1 MFLGETRVGLENY
14 LSVIHPVVG
23 YPGCHP
29 FEPTDEAFKYDY
41 STTLFLVITPY
52 YSAYVAFFPNSLIG
66 FDLN

>member
-29 FEPTDEAFKYDY
+29 FEPTDEAFKVTEPTYHP
-41 STTLFLVITPY
+41 PY
-52 YSAYVAFFPNSLIG
+52 IF
-66 FDLN
+66 